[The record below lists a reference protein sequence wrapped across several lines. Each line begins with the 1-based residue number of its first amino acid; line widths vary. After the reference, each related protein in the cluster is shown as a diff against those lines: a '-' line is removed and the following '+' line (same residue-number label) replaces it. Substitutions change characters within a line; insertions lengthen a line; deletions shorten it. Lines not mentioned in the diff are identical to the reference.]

1 MSNTNQPP
9 SRASVVSPIAEP
21 SEPADPMALDPL
33 SPINPPADPWFQQP
47 LLRRGAPDRRGAVAA
62 TPIRRWSEQPSER
75 KIMKIVVIGG
85 TGLIGSKV
93 VACLNEEDH
102 EAVAASPDSGV
113 NTLTGEGIAE
123 ALEGAE
129 VVIDV
134 SNSPSF
140 EDEAVME
147 FFTTSTTNLL
157 GAAAEA
163 GVRHYVALSVVGAG
177 RLPESGYLR
186 AKVAQAALIDESS
199 IPYTLVHATQFFEFT
214 KRIADE
220 ATHGDVVR
228 LPHVLFQPI
237 AADDVAAAV
246 CEISQ
251 RPPADG
257 VIEIA
262 GPDQF
267 RFDEFI
273 RDGLTAMG
281 DPRTVVADPKARY
294 FGTELQERSLVP
306 DNAGHLGE
314 IRFNQWLAQ
323 PAKA

>member
-1 MSNTNQPP
+1 
-9 SRASVVSPIAEP
+9 
-21 SEPADPMALDPL
+21 
-33 SPINPPADPWFQQP
+33 
-47 LLRRGAPDRRGAVAA
+47 
-62 TPIRRWSEQPSER
+62 
-75 KIMKIVVIGG
+75 MKTVVIGG

-93 VACLNEEDH
+93 VTCLEEEGH

-113 NTLTGEGIAE
+113 NTLTGEGLPE
-123 ALEGAE
+123 VLEGAE

-157 GAAAEA
+157 AAETEA
-163 GVRHYVALSVVGAG
+163 GVSHHVALSVVGTD
-177 RLPESGYLR
+177 RLSASGYMR
-186 AKVAQAALIDESS
+186 AKVTQEKLIGDTS
-199 IPYTLVHATQFFEFT
+199 IPFSIVRATQFFEFGV
-214 KRIADE
+214 RIADG
-220 ATHGDVVR
+220 ATDGDTVR

-251 RPPADG
+251 RAPTDG

-262 GPDQF
+262 GPEQF

-273 RDGLTAMG
+273 QQALTAKG
-281 DPRTVVADPKARY
+281 DSRTVVADPKARY
-294 FGTELQERSLVP
+294 FGAELQERSLLPTSAV
-306 DNAGHLGE
+306 HLGG
-314 IRFNQWLAQ
+314 IRFNNWLAQ
-323 PAKA
+323 PARP